1 MNPSADRAGGAS
13 AAGPGGAAG
22 PRGAGGPGGAGG
34 AGGSGPAYLVRGDD
48 PALVDQA
55 VHALVGELAGVDD
68 PSLVVEEHGGPA
80 SDAVDLDAVVDALTT
95 PPFLL
100 ARRVVVVRDA
110 GRLAA
115 SDAARL
121 TAWVADPTDGVSLV
135 LVAGGGTVP
144 QALVK
149 AVRSAGT
156 VVETSAGRGRA
167 RTQWLE
173 DHVRRSEV
181 RLDARA
187 LARLDDH
194 LGGDVGRLAGIL
206 DTLAAAYGRR
216 AVVTV
221 DELEPYLG
229 EAGSV
234 PPWELTDAV
243 DAGEAHQ
250 ALAVLHRMLDAGG
263 VHPLAV
269 LATLHR
275 HVRQL
280 LALDGSGVTTPEEA
294 ASLLGLSSPYPAKKA
309 LAQSRRLGRRRI
321 GQAVEL
327 VARADLDLR
336 GGTALPGSLVLEVL
350 VARLARLSPRR
361 GR

>member
-1 MNPSADRAGGAS
+1 MSPAARPKTGPQPGAPVGG
-13 AAGPGGAAG
+13 AGPGAE
-22 PRGAGGPGGAGG
+22 R
-34 AGGSGPAYLVRGDD
+34 GPAFLVRGDD

-55 VHALVGELAGVDD
+55 AHALVVELVGEQDAG
-68 PSLVVEEHGGPA
+68 LVVEEHGGA
-80 SDAVDLDAVVDALTT
+80 GSEAVDVGAVVDALTT
-95 PPFLL
+95 PPFLVP
-100 ARRVVVVRDA
+100 RRVVVVRDA

-115 SDAARL
+115 ADAGRL
-121 TAWVADPTDGVSLV
+121 AAWVADPVRGISLV

-149 AVRSAGT
+149 AVRAAGT
-156 VVETSAGRGRA
+156 VVETSAGRGKVRS
-167 RTQWLE
+167 QWLA
-173 DHVRRSEV
+173 DHVRRSDV

-187 LARLDDH
+187 LARLDEH

-206 DTLAAAYGRR
+206 DTLVAAYGTG
-216 AVVTV
+216 ATVTA
-221 DELEPYLG
+221 DELAPYLG

-243 DAGEAHQ
+243 DGGEAHE
-250 ALAVLHRMLDAGG
+250 ALAVLHRMLGSGG

-280 LALDGSGVTTPEEA
+280 LALDGSGATTPEEA
-294 ASLLGLSSPYPAKKA
+294 AALLGLASPYPAKKA

-321 GQAVEL
+321 ARAVDL

-336 GGTALPGSLVLEVL
+336 GATALPGPLVLEVL
-350 VARLARLSPRR
+350 VARLARLAPR